1 MGTNELMVNDGLIL
15 CILCNKMK
23 KVNEK
28 KDVHDGKQDKQESAY
43 SRHIY
48 PAVGITDCGNK
59 KKGVNDRTNVATKD
73 NLLKAAAD
81 NGLQNTVAH
90 FGCRLVKRY
99 HHH

>member
-1 MGTNELMVNDGLIL
+1 VNDGLIL

-48 PAVGITDCGNK
+48 PAVGSRIAVT
-59 KKGVNDRTNVATKD
+59 R
-73 NLLKAAAD
+73 
-81 NGLQNTVAH
+81 
-90 FGCRLVKRY
+90 KRE
-99 HHH
+99 